1 MEDYRNKRRSVEER
15 EMTSTIAVLA
25 IDAMEPRRVADFW
38 AAALGWQIID
48 EDDDGVSIAP
58 STGAWPTIDVFRVPE
73 SKSVK
78 NRLHLDLRANGTST
92 DDEVNRLLQ
101 LGARMADVG
110 QSPDSTWTVLAD
122 PEGNEFC
129 VLSRTVQDTKL
140 DN

>member
-1 MEDYRNKRRSVEER
+1 
-15 EMTSTIAVLA
+15 MTSTIAVLA

-58 STGAWPTIDVFRVPE
+58 TTGAWPTIDVFRVPE

>member
-1 MEDYRNKRRSVEER
+1 MDDYRNKRRFVEER

>member
-1 MEDYRNKRRSVEER
+1 
-15 EMTSTIAVLA
+15 MTSTIAVLA

>member
-1 MEDYRNKRRSVEER
+1 VPLLRGDAGR
-15 EMTSTIAVLA
+15 EV
-25 IDAMEPRRVADFW
+25 
-38 AAALGWQIID
+38 
-48 EDDDGVSIAP
+48 
-58 STGAWPTIDVFRVPE
+58 
-73 SKSVK
+73 
-78 NRLHLDLRANGTST
+78 RLLSRTST

-140 DN
+140 DD

>member
-1 MEDYRNKRRSVEER
+1 
-15 EMTSTIAVLA
+15 MTSTIAVLA

-58 STGAWPTIDVFRVPE
+58 TTGAWPTIDVFRVPE

-101 LGARMADVG
+101 LGARIADVG

>member
-58 STGAWPTIDVFRVPE
+58 TTGAWPTIDVFRVPE

>member
-1 MEDYRNKRRSVEER
+1 
-15 EMTSTIAVLA
+15 MTSTIAVLA

-58 STGAWPTIDVFRVPE
+58 TTGAWPTIDVFRVPE

-110 QSPDSTWTVLAD
+110 Q
-122 PEGNEFC
+122 C
-129 VLSRTVQDTKL
+129 
-140 DN
+140 